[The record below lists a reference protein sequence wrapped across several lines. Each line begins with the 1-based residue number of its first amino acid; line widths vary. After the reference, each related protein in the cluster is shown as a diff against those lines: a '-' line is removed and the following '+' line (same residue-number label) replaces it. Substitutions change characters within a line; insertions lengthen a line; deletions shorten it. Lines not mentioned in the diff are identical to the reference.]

1 MDDRRDSAV
10 AIAWGGTAL
19 FAVSLLWFAYCYFVR
34 FDRLSPGAVSPS
46 TAVVI
51 DVLLFSLFALHHSLL
66 ARRPA
71 KGYVERMIPSELER
85 SAYTWIASA
94 LFILVCTLWQ
104 PVPWVLYRLDG
115 GWRIAA
121 FAIQGLGIILTIGAS
136 RALGVLNLSG
146 VRQVQRRESTII
158 RNAPLKTN
166 GLYGV
171 VRHPLYFAWALMV
184 CATPDMTATRAVFA
198 AVSTA
203 YLAIAI
209 PWEERELIQVFGND
223 YERYRRQVRWRMLP
237 WIY

>member
-1 MDDRRDSAV
+1 MGNRRDSTVAV
-10 AIAWGGTAL
+10 AWGGTVL

-34 FDRLSPGAVSPS
+34 FDHLSPDAVSPP
-46 TAVVI
+46 AAIVI
-51 DVLLFSLFALHHSLL
+51 DVLLFSIFALHHSLL
-66 ARRPA
+66 ARTSA
-71 KGYVERMIPSELER
+71 KRYVERLIPSELER
-85 SAYTWIASA
+85 SVYTWVASA

-121 FAIQGLGIILTIGAS
+121 FAIQALGVVLTIAAS
-136 RALGVLNLSG
+136 RALDVLNLSG
-146 VRQVQRRESTII
+146 VRQVQRRESTIV
-158 RNAPLKTN
+158 RNAPLKTK

-184 CATPDMTATRAVFA
+184 GATPDMTATRAVFA
-198 AVSTA
+198 VVSTA

-209 PWEERELIQVFGND
+209 PWEERELIQVFGKD
-223 YERYRRQVRWRMLP
+223 YERYRRHVRWRMLP